1 MRRAPRSP
9 RLLTC
14 FATLACMDTCARL
27 LGLRRTFA
35 LVRRLTRAH
44 ASTTSAPALI
54 HETTRRLI
62 LAAAFY
68 PRRAACLEQSLALYL
83 LLRRRG
89 VAADLKLGVQPLPFY
104 AHAWVEVAGRPVD
117 ERAGLTLQ
125 LATFSGLGV

>member
-35 LVRRLTRAH
+35 LVRRLTRGYATT
-44 ASTTSAPALI
+44 ASSALI
-54 HETTRRLI
+54 HETTHRLI

-104 AHAWVEVAGRPVD
+104 AHAWVEVDGRPVD